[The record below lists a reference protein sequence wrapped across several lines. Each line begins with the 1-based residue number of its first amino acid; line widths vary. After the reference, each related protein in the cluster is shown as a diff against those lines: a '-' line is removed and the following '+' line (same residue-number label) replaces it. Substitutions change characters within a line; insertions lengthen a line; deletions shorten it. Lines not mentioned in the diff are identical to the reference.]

1 MRPISSVLGWQSNA
15 KREISRSLFV
25 ESRAFCATEEL
36 AQKRKPDTLTRNV
49 RVWHI
54 LKHHFLEEATP
65 CQNNLRTCA
74 TFTLPRGPLIEV
86 QYIHGFVGRKTCW
99 KLEWKQMLHFKQF
112 NYHESSVKFQTRSLF
127 EFLLRTTIPVA
138 FSCVGAAIACRL
150 FNAAHSGQIRTDHPW
165 PGTIIQRSHPW
176 ASGESI
182 SHGSLQ
188 CYCKRRCPIQIHT
201 VPHVHSLCVSIK
213 DLVFQRCTHCL
224 SSLRLQFLP
233 TLNFAILYLTFSRSG
248 VGTKM
253 PSGRSCHVGSGRCAG
268 SLIYSN
274 IIQH

>member
-1 MRPISSVLGWQSNA
+1 M
-15 KREISRSLFV
+15 
-25 ESRAFCATEEL
+25 
-36 AQKRKPDTLTRNV
+36 
-49 RVWHI
+49 
-54 LKHHFLEEATP
+54 
-65 CQNNLRTCA
+65 
-74 TFTLPRGPLIEV
+74 
-86 QYIHGFVGRKTCW
+86 
-99 KLEWKQMLHFKQF
+99 
-112 NYHESSVKFQTRSLF
+112 
-127 EFLLRTTIPVA
+127 RTTIPVA

-150 FNAAHSGQIRTDHPW
+150 FNAAHSGQLRCWADHPDHPR
-165 PGTIIQRSHPW
+165 PGTMIQRSHPW

-182 SHGSLQ
+182 EVVTECHGSD
-188 CYCKRRCPIQIHT
+188 YSVTAKGDVPYRSIQYLMLS
-201 VPHVHSLCVSIK
+201 HVHSLCVSIK